1 MATAP
6 KPAQILVV
14 DDDVGLLVL
23 MAETLRS
30 EGFAVDTA
38 GSGTAALAWLTER
51 NADLMLLD
59 LKMRDIGGAAL
70 LDRLKQKTPPVPF
83 LVVTGQ
89 GDEKAAVEMMKQGAL
104 DYVMK
109 DTGLLDLLPGVVRRA
124 LEMVERDRALAKAE
138 AEGRRME
145 REMVEVAES
154 ERRRIGEDLH
164 DGLGQQLTAIELV
177 CTALKEDASRKL
189 PELAKGLERMGKML
203 REAISQ
209 TRFLSRG
216 LVPIGDDPDALRI
229 GLAELAEHVSSLGRL
244 RYHLDC
250 PAPVILRDRSMAAH
264 LYRIAQEAVN
274 NVLKHAEADQV
285 TVKLIQINSV
295 LELQIS
301 DNGKGLPTSKSGGLG
316 MEVMKHRASMI
327 GGELTVASKRG
338 HGVTVTC
345 VLPVFR

>member
-1 MATAP
+1 MSTSP
-6 KPAQILVV
+6 KPARILVV

-23 MAETLRS
+23 MAETLRT
-30 EGFAVDTA
+30 EGYSVDTA
-38 GSGTAALAWLTER
+38 GSGTAALAWLGER
-51 NADLMLLD
+51 TADLMLLD

-124 LEMVERDRALAKAE
+124 LDMVERDRALAASE
-138 AEGRRME
+138 AVGRRLE
-145 REMVEVAES
+145 REMVEVAER

-203 REAISQ
+203 REAIAQ
-209 TRFLSRG
+209 TRFLARG
-216 LVPIGDDPDALRI
+216 LVPVSDDPDALRI
-229 GLAELAEHVSSLGRL
+229 GLAELVEHINSIGRL
-244 RYHLDC
+244 HCRLDC
-250 PAPVILRDRSMAAH
+250 PDPVILKDRSMAGH
-264 LYRIAQEAVN
+264 LYRIAQEGVN
-274 NVLKHAEADQV
+274 NVIKHSEANEVAIRLSQSGGV
-285 TVKLIQINSV
+285 V
-295 LELQIS
+295 ELQIS
-301 DNGKGLPTSKSGGLG
+301 DNGKGLPTSKAGGLG
-316 MEVMKHRASMI
+316 MEVMKHRAAMI
-327 GGELTVASKRG
+327 GGELTVVSKRG

-345 VLPVFR
+345 VLPVFQ

>member
-1 MATAP
+1 MATSTR
-6 KPAQILVV
+6 PARILVV

-23 MAETLRS
+23 MAEALRS
-30 EGFAVDTA
+30 EGYSVDTA
-38 GSGTAALAWLTER
+38 GSGTAALAWLAER
-51 NADLMLLD
+51 TTDLMLLD
-59 LKMRDIGGAAL
+59 LKMRDIEGAVL
-70 LDRLKQKTPPVPF
+70 LDRLRQKTPPVPF

-124 LEMVERDRALAKAE
+124 LEVVERDRALAAAE
-138 AEGRRME
+138 AEGRRLE
-145 REMVEVAES
+145 REMVEVAEG

-203 REAISQ
+203 REAIAQ
-209 TRFLSRG
+209 TRFLARG
-216 LVPIGDDPDALRI
+216 LVPISDDPDALRI
-229 GLAELAEHVSSLGRL
+229 GLAELVEHIGSIGRL
-244 RYHLDC
+244 HCRLDC
-250 PAPVILRDRSMAAH
+250 PSPVILKDRSTAAH

-274 NVLKHAEADQV
+274 NVIKHAEATEVTIRLSQV
-285 TVKLIQINSV
+285 GGV

-301 DNGKGLPTSKSGGLG
+301 DNGRGLPSSKGGGLG
-316 MEVMKHRASMI
+316 MEVMKHRAGMI
-327 GGELTVASKRG
+327 GGELTVVSKRG

-345 VLPVFR
+345 VLPVFQ